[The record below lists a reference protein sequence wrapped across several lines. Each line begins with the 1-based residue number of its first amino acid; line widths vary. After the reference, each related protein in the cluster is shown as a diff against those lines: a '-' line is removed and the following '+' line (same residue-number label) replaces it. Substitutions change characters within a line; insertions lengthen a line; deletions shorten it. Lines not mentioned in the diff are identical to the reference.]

1 MEKSAERK
9 EIEGV
14 IEGYYKDPNI
24 WLPPMNITEE
34 EWDAFYSVIEKHFNR
49 KGIPDQYIHALH
61 VVIQMALFYARPR
74 STKYFT
80 IEHLFKGIKGLEA
93 FKIYSAE
100 REEIIEEIKDSI
112 YVKKEDKDQDEEI
125 NNLLLKTLKEASEKE
140 EIDVPD
146 IPHEAWLKAFDVIKA
161 HYMANNIMKY
171 YLRDLEY
178 YIENAVKWTKSYDDL
193 DHILALFAVDTLY
206 AITDSDELASISNEI
221 SERIKGYSY
230 KKIR

>member
-1 MEKSAERK
+1 MDKSAERK

-34 EWDAFYSVIEKHFNR
+34 EWDAFYTIIEKHFKR
-49 KGIPDQYIHALH
+49 KGIQDQYIHALH

-74 STKYFT
+74 TTKYFT
-80 IEHLFKGIKGLEA
+80 LEHLFKGIKGLEA

-112 YVKKEDKDQDEEI
+112 YVRKEDKDPNDEI
-125 NNLLLKTLKEASEKE
+125 KNFLKMNVQEACKKEK
-140 EIDVPD
+140 IDEPD
-146 IPHEAWLKAFDVIKA
+146 IPLEAWLKAFDVIKA

-171 YLRDLEY
+171 YFRDLEF
-178 YIENAVKWTKSYDDL
+178 YIEDAVSWSKSCDDL
-193 DHILALFAVDTLY
+193 DHILALYAVDTLY
-206 AITDSDELASISNEI
+206 AIPDTDELVSISNEI
-221 SERIKGYSY
+221 SERIKDHSY
-230 KKIR
+230 KKVR